1 MIVFHSSPCIV
12 NHPDVSFSRDYLGF
26 GKGFY
31 VTTIEDQARKYAKRF
46 LLRGN
51 QMIDASK
58 QIVLQAKYARII
70 SLIASKSNITLDQ
83 AMERFYSSEV
93 FLLIQDGVADLHC
106 RSDQYLADE
115 VCREKLKQ

>member
-1 MIVFHSSPCIV
+1 
-12 NHPDVSFSRDYLGF
+12 
-26 GKGFY
+26 
-31 VTTIEDQARKYAKRF
+31 
-46 LLRGN
+46 
-51 QMIDASK
+51 MIDASK

>member
-83 AMERFYSSEV
+83 AMEQFYSSEV

>member
-12 NHPDVSFSRDYLGF
+12 NHPDVSFSRDYLDF